1 MSLRWRDRRAELFV
15 GGSAHEERAKSA
27 REERATRRDFAAPH
41 GTKRRRLAV
50 APLFAVALISLLALA
65 FLRVSILRARYALGT
80 TLQHETQ
87 LRARERS
94 AAVAARAA
102 RDPHKLRELA
112 ARQGFVRPERVI
124 DLSGEARGR

>member
-1 MSLRWRDRRAELFV
+1 VSLRWRDRRAELFV
-15 GGSAHEERAKSA
+15 GESAREERATA
-27 REERATRRDFAAPH
+27 REERATRRDFAAKRRTP
-41 GTKRRRLAV
+41 RRRLAV
-50 APLFAVALISLLALA
+50 APLFAIAVLSLLALA

-94 AAVAARAA
+94 AAVAARVA
-102 RDPHKLRELA
+102 RDPHKLRERA
-112 ARQGFVRPERVI
+112 ARQGFARPGRVI